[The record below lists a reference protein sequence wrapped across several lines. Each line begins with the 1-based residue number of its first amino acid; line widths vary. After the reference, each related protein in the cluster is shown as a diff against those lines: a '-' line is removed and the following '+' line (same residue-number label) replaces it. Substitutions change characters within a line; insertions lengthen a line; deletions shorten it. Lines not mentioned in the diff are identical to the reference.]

1 MSDDQ
6 SMSRVSE
13 AFPTPSQQHADARI
27 LARRRVYDMR
37 YLRGERLWGPFQ
49 LVTRESLNS
58 RRPGAGTPNVDRKA
72 EVQMGET
79 RSSTGGSASGHRG
92 LQHLNTLS

>member
-1 MSDDQ
+1 MG
-6 SMSRVSE
+6 RVSE

-49 LVTRESLNS
+49 LLTRESLNS
-58 RRPGAGTPNVDRKA
+58 HRPGAGTPNVDRKA

-79 RSSTGGSASGHRG
+79 RSSTGGSELGHRG